1 MPRFRYQALTNTG
14 STVSN
19 VEDANS
25 KAELVSS
32 LKIRGYWPTDIV
44 EDIEGNE
51 DEKSKFRFSI
61 RRRVKPK
68 DVEFFTYQ
76 IGTLINSHIPL
87 ARALDITLE
96 QIASITLRQ
105 VIHQVKYDV
114 EHGSTFANA
123 LAEHPKVFSDLYIN
137 MVKAGEAGGVLGVV
151 LARLAE
157 FAEGQRHLKNEVVS
171 ALFYPAVLFVLS
183 GLAIAVLMVAV
194 VPKFTVMFEDMG
206 TQLPP
211 LTRGL
216 IGFANFVSGFWWII
230 LIMII
235 VLSIAFSRFI
245 QLENGR
251 LIFDRIKIRL
261 PLIGQ
266 VFNSFAIIRFT
277 QTMATLMENGVT
289 LLPALRVVKDTIG
302 NKVYSNAVLSAEQ
315 EIERGSTLAR
325 ELERTKVFPPVVM
338 HMISVGEESGSPQQM
353 MSKLSEYY
361 DLETKK
367 NLERL
372 TSLVGPLVI
381 LFMGVII
388 GLIAFAIIDPILKMS
403 ASIG

>member
-44 EDIEGNE
+44 EDIEGND
-51 DEKSKFRFSI
+51 DEGSKFRFLI

-216 IGFANFVSGFWWII
+216 IGFANFVSSFWWII

>member
-44 EDIEGNE
+44 EDIEGND
-51 DEKSKFRFSI
+51 DEESKFRFSI

-216 IGFANFVSGFWWII
+216 ISFADFVSSFWWII
-230 LIMII
+230 LIMIV

>member
-32 LKIRGYWPTDIV
+32 LKIRGYWPTDII
-44 EDIEGNE
+44 EDIEGNDDKE
-51 DEKSKFRFSI
+51 SKFRFSI

-171 ALFYPAVLFVLS
+171 ALFYPAILFALS

-216 IGFANFVSGFWWII
+216 IGFADFVSSFWWI
-230 LIMII
+230 
-235 VLSIAFSRFI
+235 
-245 QLENGR
+245 N
-251 LIFDRIKIRL
+251 
-261 PLIGQ
+261 
-266 VFNSFAIIRFT
+266 
-277 QTMATLMENGVT
+277 
-289 LLPALRVVKDTIG
+289 
-302 NKVYSNAVLSAEQ
+302 
-315 EIERGSTLAR
+315 
-325 ELERTKVFPPVVM
+325 
-338 HMISVGEESGSPQQM
+338 
-353 MSKLSEYY
+353 
-361 DLETKK
+361 
-367 NLERL
+367 
-372 TSLVGPLVI
+372 
-381 LFMGVII
+381 
-388 GLIAFAIIDPILKMS
+388 
-403 ASIG
+403 

>member
-44 EDIEGNE
+44 EDIEGND
-51 DEKSKFRFSI
+51 DEESKFRFLI

-216 IGFANFVSGFWWII
+216 IGFANFVSSFWWII

>member
-32 LKIRGYWPTDIV
+32 LKIRGYWPTDII
-44 EDIEGNE
+44 EDIEGND
-51 DEKSKFRFSI
+51 DEESKFRFSI

-76 IGTLINSHIPL
+76 MGTLINSHIPL

-216 IGFANFVSGFWWII
+216 IGFADFVSGFWWII

-325 ELERTKVFPPVVM
+325 ELERNKVFPPVVI

>member
-32 LKIRGYWPTDIV
+32 LKIRGYWPTDII
-44 EDIEGNE
+44 EDIEGND
-51 DEKSKFRFSI
+51 DEESKFRFSI

-216 IGFANFVSGFWWII
+216 IGFADFVSGFWWII

-325 ELERTKVFPPVVM
+325 ELERNKVFPPVVI

>member
-44 EDIEGNE
+44 EDIEGND
-51 DEKSKFRFSI
+51 DEESKFRFSI

>member
-32 LKIRGYWPTDIV
+32 LKIRGYWPTDII
-44 EDIEGNE
+44 EDIESND
-51 DEKSKFRFSI
+51 DEESKFRFSI

-157 FAEGQRHLKNEVVS
+157 FAEGQRNLKNEVVS
-171 ALFYPAVLFVLS
+171 ALFYPAVLFALS

-216 IGFANFVSGFWWII
+216 IGFADFVSSFWWII

-261 PLIGQ
+261 PLIGK

-302 NKVYSNAVLSAEQ
+302 NKVYSNAVSSAEQ

-325 ELERTKVFPPVVM
+325 ELERNKVFPPVVM

>member
-51 DEKSKFRFSI
+51 DEESKFRFSI

>member
-44 EDIEGNE
+44 EDIEGND
-51 DEKSKFRFSI
+51 DEESKFSFSI

>member
-32 LKIRGYWPTDIV
+32 LKIRGYWPTDII
-44 EDIEGNE
+44 EDIEGND
-51 DEKSKFRFSI
+51 DEESKFRFSI

-325 ELERTKVFPPVVM
+325 ELERNKVFPPVVI

>member
-44 EDIEGNE
+44 EDIEGND
-51 DEKSKFRFSI
+51 DEESKFRFSI

-157 FAEGQRHLKNEVVS
+157 FAEGQRNLKNEVVS

-216 IGFANFVSGFWWII
+216 IGFANFVSSFWWII

>member
-32 LKIRGYWPTDIV
+32 LKIRGYWPTDII
-44 EDIEGNE
+44 EDIEGND
-51 DEKSKFRFSI
+51 DEESKFRFSI

-76 IGTLINSHIPL
+76 MGTLINSHIPL

-325 ELERTKVFPPVVM
+325 ELERNKVFPPVVI

>member
-51 DEKSKFRFSI
+51 DEESKFRFSI

-216 IGFANFVSGFWWII
+216 IGFANFVSSFWWII

>member
-32 LKIRGYWPTDIV
+32 LKIRGYWPTDII
-44 EDIEGNE
+44 EDIEGND
-51 DEKSKFRFSI
+51 DEESKFRFSI

-216 IGFANFVSGFWWII
+216 IGFADFVSGFWWII

-302 NKVYSNAVLSAEQ
+302 NKVYSNAVSSAEQ

-325 ELERTKVFPPVVM
+325 ELERNKVFPPVVI

>member
-44 EDIEGNE
+44 EDIEGND
-51 DEKSKFRFSI
+51 DEESKFRFSI

-216 IGFANFVSGFWWII
+216 IGFADFVSGFWWII

>member
-44 EDIEGNE
+44 EDIEGND
-51 DEKSKFRFSI
+51 DEESKFRFLI

>member
-32 LKIRGYWPTDIV
+32 LKIRGYWPTDII
-44 EDIEGNE
+44 EDIEGND
-51 DEKSKFRFSI
+51 DEESKFRFSI

-216 IGFANFVSGFWWII
+216 IGFADFVSSFWWII

-325 ELERTKVFPPVVM
+325 ELERNKVFPPVVI

>member
-14 STVSN
+14 STVSSI
-19 VEDANS
+19 EDANS

-51 DEKSKFRFSI
+51 DEESKFRFSI

-76 IGTLINSHIPL
+76 MGTLINSHIPL

>member
-32 LKIRGYWPTDIV
+32 LKIRGYWPTDII
-44 EDIEGNE
+44 EDIEGND
-51 DEKSKFRFSI
+51 DEESKFRFSI

-216 IGFANFVSGFWWII
+216 IGFADFVSGFWWII

>member
-44 EDIEGNE
+44 EDIEGND
-51 DEKSKFRFSI
+51 DEESKFRFSI

-216 IGFANFVSGFWWII
+216 IGFADFVSSFWWII

-325 ELERTKVFPPVVM
+325 ELERNKVFPPVVI

>member
-51 DEKSKFRFSI
+51 DEESKFRFSI

-325 ELERTKVFPPVVM
+325 ELERNKVFPPVVI

>member
-44 EDIEGNE
+44 EDIEGND
-51 DEKSKFRFSI
+51 DEESKFRFSI

-216 IGFANFVSGFWWII
+216 IGFADFVSGFWWII

-325 ELERTKVFPPVVM
+325 ELERNKVFPPVVI

>member
-44 EDIEGNE
+44 EDIEGND
-51 DEKSKFRFSI
+51 DEESKFRFSI

-76 IGTLINSHIPL
+76 MGTLINSHIPL

-325 ELERTKVFPPVVM
+325 ELERNKVFPPVVI

>member
-44 EDIEGNE
+44 EDIEGND
-51 DEKSKFRFSI
+51 DEESKFRFSI

-325 ELERTKVFPPVVM
+325 ELERNKVFPPVVI

>member
-44 EDIEGNE
+44 EDIEGND
-51 DEKSKFRFSI
+51 DEESKFRFSI

-216 IGFANFVSGFWWII
+216 IGFANFVSSFWWII